1 MVNMEITKTFRKQE
15 LEFEARYYL
24 SEAKRLQRQGMSLI
38 READDMLEHAV
49 LTWERA
55 KEVAG

>member
-1 MVNMEITKTFRKQE
+1 MVDDKVS

-24 SEAKRLQRQGMSLI
+24 SEAKRLQQQGMRLI

-49 LTWERA
+49 TTWNRA
-55 KEVAG
+55 KEVVAG

>member
-1 MVNMEITKTFRKQE
+1 MVDDKVS

-24 SEAKRLQRQGMSLI
+24 AEARRLQQQGMRLI

-49 LTWERA
+49 NTWNRA
-55 KEVAG
+55 KEVMAG

>member
-1 MVNMEITKTFRKQE
+1 MVDDKIQ

-24 SEAKRLQRQGMSLI
+24 AEGKRLQKQAMSLM

-49 LTWERA
+49 LTWQRA
-55 KEVAG
+55 REEVAG

>member
-1 MVNMEITKTFRKQE
+1 MVEERQQ

-24 SEAKRLQRQGMSLI
+24 AEARRLQKQGMSLI

-49 LTWERA
+49 TTWNRA
-55 KEVAG
+55 KEVMAG